1 MRDGPSSE
9 QHLYDWP
16 TSIAVAV
23 GGTAAAVVLI
33 VVFTYLVDW
42 VGSFWSQVVYFVAVF
57 GGVIG
62 LAIRSRRK
70 DDADPGRL
78 RVASSPVT
86 PMGLPGP
93 FVMTQAFGVLGI
105 AMLAVGAV
113 IQGDRGILWA
123 FAGYVLVL
131 VGGVGLVMWLLAM
144 AARRRAGAR
153 G

>member
-1 MRDGPSSE
+1 MTDRPSGE
-9 QHLYDWP
+9 QHVYDWP
-16 TSIAVAV
+16 TSIAYAV

-42 VGSFWSQVVYFVAVF
+42 VGSFWSQVVYFLAVL
-57 GGVIG
+57 GAVIG

-70 DDADPGRL
+70 DDADPARL
-78 RVASSPVT
+78 TVAYSRVT

-93 FVMTQAFGVLGI
+93 FVMTQAFGILGL
-105 AMLAVGAV
+105 AMIAVGV
-113 IQGDRGILWA
+113 VVQGDRGILWA

-131 VGGVGLVMWLLAM
+131 VGGVGLVMWLLSM
-144 AARRRAGAR
+144 AGRRRAGAR